1 MSAPARHPAT
11 LAALCLASLLAACTG
26 SSPGDAR
33 PASAAAADS
42 AAPDVTL
49 QVTVLGSG
57 TADGVVTSDVGG
69 ISCPGTCS
77 ATVPPGTIVTLT
89 ASAPEGTRFAAWGG
103 ICSDVDYGSPCI
115 VAATPG
121 LEVSATFEAGAFAT
135 LGVAG
140 GTPGLVTSTPAGIR
154 CGATCSAAF
163 PVGTIVTLTASEVP
177 GTGATFLGWE
187 GACSGTEPTCVLA
200 MTDLQVVWPRME
212 TFAHRETLAVKKL
225 GAGRG
230 VVTSEGG
237 GIDCGTLCVNGFVAG
252 AEITLTA
259 TAASGS
265 YFAGWG
271 GVCAGESPTC
281 VVTKDA
287 SEQDVIATFET
298 DAPAYT
304 LTVSSDAAGNER
316 AVVWSPTGQIECGE
330 TCAARFAAGTVV
342 TLWVRTGVNA
352 TFLGWGGDCSG
363 TDTTCVVPMSQDRAV
378 TAAFAVG
385 PTQRLVVETLGDGSI
400 WAPEWY
406 FACWSDSTC
415 ELEVPAGATVA
426 LTALAS
432 SGSVFTGWSGDC
444 AGTGACVLTMTQDH
458 EAAAGFGAPPPDHV
472 LTVVK
477 SGVGAGRVTS
487 LPPDIDCGSV
497 CSAMFPSDSTVTLT
511 ATPLSGSSF
520 AGWMGACSGTS
531 PTCVVVMS
539 EARTVAAVFTAWTST
554 GYTLS
559 VAVAGAGA
567 GSVTSTPAGIDCGAT
582 CSATVTSGTV
592 VTLTATGA
600 SADSAFV
607 GWGGACTGTGACVVT
622 MTEARTVTA
631 TFARSAS
638 SGGCQVTYRVLR
650 QSRGHFTA
658 ALDIRNTGATAWSGW
673 TVTWSWPTDH
683 QRITHAWN
691 AIASRSGQAVTLRN
705 TRDNGRVAAGAT
717 YSGVRFH
724 GKWKGSNPPPASFS
738 VNGVPCH

>member
-11 LAALCLASLLAACTG
+11 LAVLCLASLLAACTG

-33 PASAAAADS
+33 PASAAAA
-42 AAPDVTL
+42 AASDVTL
-49 QVTVLGSG
+49 EVTVLGSG

-103 ICSDVDYGSPCI
+103 ICSDVDSGSPCI

-121 LEVSATFEAGAFAT
+121 LVISATFEAGTFAT
-135 LGVAG
+135 LGIAG

-154 CGATCSAAF
+154 CGATCTAVF

-177 GTGATFLGWE
+177 GTGATFVGWE
-187 GACSGTEPTCVLA
+187 GACSGTEPTCVLT
-200 MTDLQVVWPRME
+200 MNDLQVTWPRWE
-212 TFAHRETLAVKKL
+212 TLAHRETLAVKKH

-230 VVTSEGG
+230 MVSSEGG
-237 GIDCGTLCVNGFVAG
+237 GIDCGMMCTGGFVEG
-252 AEITLTA
+252 TEITLTA
-259 TAASGS
+259 SAANGS
-265 YFAGWG
+265 YFVGWG

-287 SEQDVIATFET
+287 TWQDVTATFET

-304 LTVSSDAAGNER
+304 LTVSNDAAGNER
-316 AVVWSPTGQIECGE
+316 AMVSSTTGQIDCGE
-330 TCAARFAAGTVV
+330 TCTERFAAGTVV
-342 TLWVRTGVNA
+342 TLWARTGVNA

-406 FACWSDSTC
+406 FACWSNSRC
-415 ELEVPAGATVA
+415 ELEVPAGATVELVA
-426 LTALAS
+426 
-432 SGSVFTGWSGDC
+432 SGSNGWAFTGWSSDC
-444 AGTGACVLTMTQDH
+444 TGIGPCALTMTQDH
-458 EAAAGFGAPPPDHV
+458 AVAASFVAPPPAFA
-472 LTVVK
+472 LTVSK
-477 SGVGAGRVTS
+477 QGVGSGRVTS
-487 LPPDIDCGSV
+487 YPAAIDCGEG
-497 CSAMFPSDSTVTLT
+497 CSAMFLADEVVTLT
-511 ATPLSGSSF
+511 AAASSGSSF
-520 AGWMGACSGTS
+520 AGWMGACSGAS
-531 PTCVVVMS
+531 PTCAVVMS
-539 EARTVAAVFTAWTST
+539 EARTVTAVFTASTST

-559 VAVAGAGA
+559 VAVAGTGA
-567 GSVTSTPAGIDCGAT
+567 GSVASTTVGINCGAS

-592 VTLTATGA
+592 VTLTAARA

-607 GWGGACTGTGACVVT
+607 GWSGACTGTGACVVT
-622 MTEARTVTA
+622 MTEAQTVTA
-631 TFARSAS
+631 TFAMSAS

-650 QSRGHFTA
+650 QSHGHFTA
-658 ALDIRNTGATAWSGW
+658 ALDIRNTGATAWNGW
-673 TVTWSWPTDH
+673 TVAWSWPTDH

-705 TRDNGRVAAGAT
+705 TRDNGQVAAGAT
-717 YSGVRFH
+717 HAGVRFD
-724 GKWKGSNPPPASFS
+724 GKWKGSNPPPVSFS

>member
-1 MSAPARHPAT
+1 MSVPTPRPAT

-26 SSPGDAR
+26 SSPDDAR

-42 AAPDVTL
+42 ADPDVTL

-89 ASAPEGTRFAAWGG
+89 ASPPEGARFVAWGG
-103 ICSDVDYGSPCI
+103 ICSDVGFGSPCV

-121 LEVSATFEAGAFAT
+121 LAVSATFEAGEFAI
-135 LGVAG
+135 LGIAG
-140 GTPGLVTSTPAGIR
+140 GTPGLVTSTPAGVR
-154 CGATCSAAF
+154 CGAMCTGVF

-177 GTGATFLGWE
+177 GTGATFVGWE
-187 GACSGTEPTCVLA
+187 GACSGTEPTCVLT
-200 MTDLQVVWPRME
+200 MNDLQIAWPRWE
-212 TFAHRETLAVKKL
+212 SLADRETLAVKKL

-237 GIDCGTLCVNGFVAG
+237 GIDCGMLCGGGFVAG

-265 YFAGWG
+265 YFVGWG

-287 SEQDVIATFET
+287 SWQDVTATFET

-304 LTVSSDAAGNER
+304 LTVSNDAAGSER
-316 AVVWSPTGQIECGE
+316 AIVSSTTRQIDCGE

-342 TLWVRTGVNA
+342 TLYAWTGVNS

-385 PTQRLVVETLGDGSI
+385 PTQRLVVETLGDGSV

-406 FACWSDSTC
+406 FACWADSTC
-415 ELEVPAGATVA
+415 DLEVPAGATVA

-432 SGSVFTGWSGDC
+432 SGSAFTGWSGDC
-444 AGTGACVLTMTQDH
+444 AGTGACVLTMTQDR
-458 EAAAGFGAPPPDHV
+458 AAAARFGAPPPDHV
-472 LTVVK
+472 LTVAK
-477 SGVGAGRVTS
+477 SGVGAGLVTS
-487 LPPDIDCGSV
+487 LPRDIECGSV
-497 CSAMFPSDSTVTLT
+497 CSAPFPSGSTVTLT
-511 ATPLSGSSF
+511 ATPLPGSSF

-531 PTCVVVMS
+531 PTCVAFMS
-539 EARTVAAVFTAWTST
+539 EARTVTAAFTASIST
-554 GYTLS
+554 AYTLS
-559 VAVAGAGA
+559 VAVAGAGG
-567 GSVTSTPAGIDCGAT
+567 GSVASTPVGINCGAT
-582 CSATVTSGTV
+582 CSANVTSGTV
-592 VTLTATGA
+592 VTLTATST

-607 GWGGACTGTGACVVT
+607 GWGGACTGTGPCVVT
-622 MTEARTVTA
+622 MTAAQTVTA

-650 QSRGHFTA
+650 QSRRHFTA
-658 ALDIRNTGATAWSGW
+658 ALEIRNTGATAWHGW
-673 TVTWSWPTDH
+673 TVTWSWPTDQ

-691 AIASRSGQAVTLRN
+691 AIASRSGEAVTLRN
-705 TRDNGRVAAGAT
+705 TRDNGEVAAGAT

-738 VNGVPCH
+738 VNGVPCR